1 MKLRPYQ
8 REIVERGTE
17 VLLSHSILYLA
28 MEVRTGKTITALSIA
43 QKVKALNVLFVTRK
57 KAMTS
62 IEKDYEAVKFP
73 FELDLINYESL
84 HKLTTEEIEEF
95 DLVICD
101 EAHCLGAFPLPSER
115 TKQLRNIVGN
125 RLLILLS
132 GTPTPE
138 SWSQLYHQLYI
149 SAHTPWKQFRNFYAW
164 AKDFVTVKKRYIY
177 NREINDYT
185 NADREKI
192 ERDTKHLFISF
203 TQEEAGFE
211 QMVEEE
217 VIKVYM
223 LNKTYTAAD
232 RLRKDKVL
240 RTSEGIVVADTAV
253 KVMSKLQQIY
263 SGTVIVDET
272 ESGESTAQIF
282 DVTKAEHICDKFA
295 GQKIAIFYKFKAEE
309 MAIRSVFGTRVVD
322 TPESFNMSGENA
334 VYISQIQSG
343 REGINLSSADC
354 LVMYN
359 IDFSAV
365 SYWQARARL
374 QSKDRTKPAKVYWV
388 FAIGGIESKIYKRV
402 KDKKDYTLHH
412 FKKDFNITSQS

>member
-8 REIVERGTE
+8 RDIVERGSDI
-17 VLLSHSILYLA
+17 LLSNSILYLA
-28 MEVRTGKTITALSIA
+28 MEVRTGKTITAFSIA
-43 QKVKALNVLFVTRK
+43 EKVKALNVLFVTRK

-62 IEKDYEAVKFP
+62 IERDFESVKFA

-84 HKLTTEEIEEF
+84 HKLTTEDIEAF

-149 SAHTPWKQFRNFYAW
+149 SAHSPWKHYRNFYAW
-164 AKDFVTVKKRYIY
+164 AKDFVSVKKRYIY

-217 VIKVYM
+217 IINVRM
-223 LNKTYTAAD
+223 ADKTYVAAD

-240 RTSEGIVVADTAV
+240 KTSEGTVVADTAV

-263 SGTVIVDET
+263 SGTVIVDEGN
-272 ESGESTAQIF
+272 EGEPVAQVF
-282 DVTKAEHICDKFA
+282 DVTKAETIRDKFA
-295 GQKIAIFYKFKAEE
+295 GQKIAIFYKYKAEE

-322 TPESFNMSGENA
+322 TPESFAISGQNA

-374 QSKDRTKPAKVYWV
+374 QSKDRTRPAKVYWV
-388 FAIGGIESKIYKRV
+388 FAIGGIESKIYERV

-412 FKKDFNITSQS
+412 FKKDFNITQ

>member
-8 REIVERGTE
+8 REIVDRGSDI
-17 VLLSHSILYLA
+17 LLSNSILYLA

-43 QKVKALNVLFVTRK
+43 QKVKALSVLFVTRK
-57 KAMTS
+57 KAMSS

-84 HKLTTEEIEEF
+84 HKLTAEDIEAF

-101 EAHCLGAFPLPSER
+101 EAHCIGAFPLPSER

-149 SAHTPWKQFRNFYAW
+149 SAHSPWKQYINFYRW

-217 VIKVYM
+217 VTLVYM
-223 LNKTYTAAD
+223 APRTYVAAD
-232 RLRKDKVL
+232 RLRKDSVL
-240 RTSEGIVVADTAV
+240 KTSEGTVVADTAV

-272 ESGESTAQIF
+272 ESGEPIAQVF

-322 TPESFNMSGENA
+322 TPESFAMSGQNA

-388 FAIGGIESKIYKRV
+388 FAIGGIESKIYERV

-412 FKKDFNITSQS
+412 FKRDFNITQ

>member
-8 REIVERGTE
+8 REIVERGSDI
-17 VLLSHSILYLA
+17 LLSNSILYLA
-28 MEVRTGKTITALSIA
+28 MEVRTGKTITAFSIA
-43 QKVKALNVLFVTRK
+43 EKVKALNVLFVTRK

-62 IEKDYEAVKFP
+62 IEKDYEAVKFQ

-84 HKLTTEEIEEF
+84 HKLTPEDIEAF

-115 TKQLRNIVGN
+115 TKQLREIVGN

-138 SWSQLYHQLYI
+138 SWSQLYHQLYM
-149 SAHTPWKQFRNFYAW
+149 SAHSPWKQYRNFYAW

-192 ERDTKHLFISF
+192 EADTKHLFISF
-203 TQEEAGFE
+203 TQAEAGFE
-211 QMVEEE
+211 QMVDEEIVE
-217 VIKVYM
+217 VQM
-223 LNKTYTAAD
+223 EPRTYIAAD

-240 RTSEGIVVADTAV
+240 KTSEGMLVADTAV
-253 KVMSKLQQIY
+253 KVMSKLQQMY

-272 ESGESTAQIF
+272 DSGEPTAQVF
-282 DVTKAEHICDKFA
+282 DVTKAERIRDKFI

-322 TPESFNMSGENA
+322 TPESFAMSGNDA

-388 FAIGGIESKIYKRV
+388 FAKDGIEAKIYERV

-412 FKKDFNITSQS
+412 FKRDFGITNN

>member
-1 MKLRPYQ
+1 MMKLRPYQ
-8 REIVERGTE
+8 REIVDRGSDI
-17 VLLSHSILYLA
+17 LLSNSILYLA
-28 MEVRTGKTITALSIA
+28 MEVRTGKTITAFSIA
-43 QKVKALNVLFVTRK
+43 EKVKAISVLFVTRK

-62 IEKDYEAVKFP
+62 IERDYEAVKFQ

-84 HKLTTEEIEEF
+84 HKLTTEDIEAF

-149 SAHTPWKQFRNFYAW
+149 SAHSPWKQYRNFYGW
-164 AKDFVTVKKRYIY
+164 AKDFVSVKKRYIY

-192 ERDTKHLFISF
+192 ERDTKYLFISF
-203 TQEEAGFE
+203 TQAEAGFE

-217 VIKVYM
+217 VIEVQM
-223 LNKTYTAAD
+223 EPRTYIAAG

-240 RTSEGIVVADTAV
+240 KTSEGMVVADTAV
-253 KVMSKLQQIY
+253 KVMSKLQQMY

-272 ESGESTAQIF
+272 ESGEPIAQVF
-282 DVTKAEHICDKFA
+282 DVTKASTIRDKFI

-309 MAIRSVFGTRVVD
+309 MAIRSIFGTRVVD
-322 TPESFNMSGENA
+322 TPESFAMSGNNA

-388 FAIGGIESKIYKRV
+388 FAKDGIESKIYERV

-412 FKKDFNITSQS
+412 FKRDFGIYS

>member
-8 REIVERGTE
+8 REIVERGSDI
-17 VLLSHSILYLA
+17 LLSYSILYLA

-43 QKVKALNVLFVTRK
+43 QKVKALSVPFVTRK
-57 KAMTS
+57 KAMSS

-84 HKLTTEEIEEF
+84 HKLTAEDIEAF

-115 TKQLRNIVGN
+115 TKQLRQIVGN

-149 SAHTPWKQFRNFYAW
+149 SAHSPWKHYRNFYAW

-185 NADREKI
+185 NADRDKI

-217 VIKVYM
+217 IISVKM
-223 LNKTYTAAD
+223 KPHTYTAAD
-232 RLRKDKVL
+232 RMRKDKVL
-240 RTSEGIVVADTAV
+240 KTSEGTVVADTAV
-253 KVMSKLQQIY
+253 KVMSKLQQMY
-263 SGTVIVDET
+263 SGTVIVD
-272 ESGESTAQIF
+272 
-282 DVTKAEHICDKFA
+282 
-295 GQKIAIFYKFKAEE
+295 
-309 MAIRSVFGTRVVD
+309 
-322 TPESFNMSGENA
+322 
-334 VYISQIQSG
+334 
-343 REGINLSSADC
+343 
-354 LVMYN
+354 
-359 IDFSAV
+359 
-365 SYWQARARL
+365 
-374 QSKDRTKPAKVYWV
+374 
-388 FAIGGIESKIYKRV
+388 
-402 KDKKDYTLHH
+402 
-412 FKKDFNITSQS
+412 

>member
-8 REIVERGTE
+8 REIVERGSDI
-17 VLLSHSILYLA
+17 LLSNSILYLA

-43 QKVKALNVLFVTRK
+43 QKVKALSVLFVTRK
-57 KAMTS
+57 KAMSS

-84 HKLTTEEIEEF
+84 HKLTTEDIEAF

-149 SAHTPWKQFRNFYAW
+149 SAHSPWKQYRNFYAW
-164 AKDFVTVKKRYIY
+164 AKDFVSVKKRYIY

-203 TQEEAGFE
+203 TQAEAGFE
-211 QMVEEE
+211 QMVVEE
-217 VIKVYM
+217 VIEVRM
-223 LNKTYTAAD
+223 LNKTYIAAD

-240 RTSEGIVVADTAV
+240 KTSEGMVVADTAV
-253 KVMSKLQQIY
+253 KVMSKLQQMY
-263 SGTVIVDET
+263 SGTIIVDET
-272 ESGESTAQIF
+272 ESGESIAQVF
-282 DVTKAEHICDKFA
+282 DVTKASIIRDKFA
-295 GQKIAIFYKFKAEE
+295 GEKIAIFYKFKAEE

-322 TPESFNMSGENA
+322 TPESFAMSGQNA

-388 FAIGGIESKIYKRV
+388 FAKDGIEAKIYERV

-412 FKKDFNITSQS
+412 FKRDFNITQ

>member
-1 MKLRPYQ
+1 MMKLRPYQ
-8 REIVERGTE
+8 REIVERGSDI
-17 VLLSHSILYLA
+17 LLSNSILYLA
-28 MEVRTGKTITALSIA
+28 MEVRTGKTITAFSIA
-43 QKVKALNVLFVTRK
+43 EKVKALNVLFVTRK

-62 IEKDYEAVKFP
+62 IERDFEIVKFS

-84 HKLTTEEIEEF
+84 HKLTTEDIEAF

-138 SWSQLYHQLYI
+138 SWSQLYHQIYI
-149 SAHTPWKQFRNFYAW
+149 SAHSPWKQYRNFYGW
-164 AKDFVTVKKRYIY
+164 AKDFVSVKKRYIY

-192 ERDTKHLFISF
+192 EADTKHLFISF
-203 TQEEAGFE
+203 TQAEAGFE

-217 VIKVYM
+217 VIEVHM

-240 RTSEGIVVADTAV
+240 RTSEGMVVADTAV
-253 KVMSKLQQIY
+253 KVMSKLQQMY

-272 ESGESTAQIF
+272 ESGEQTAQIF
-282 DVTKAEHICDKFA
+282 DVTKAEHICYKFA

-322 TPESFNMSGENA
+322 TPESFAMSGNDA

-388 FAIGGIESKIYKRV
+388 FAKDGIEAKIYERV

-412 FKKDFNITSQS
+412 FKRDFNITQ

>member
-1 MKLRPYQ
+1 
-8 REIVERGTE
+8 
-17 VLLSHSILYLA
+17 
-28 MEVRTGKTITALSIA
+28 
-43 QKVKALNVLFVTRK
+43 
-57 KAMTS
+57 
-62 IEKDYEAVKFP
+62 
-73 FELDLINYESL
+73 
-84 HKLTTEEIEEF
+84 
-95 DLVICD
+95 
-101 EAHCLGAFPLPSER
+101 
-115 TKQLRNIVGN
+115 
-125 RLLILLS
+125 LLS

-138 SWSQLYHQLYI
+138 SWSQLYHQLYL
-149 SAHTPWKQFRNFYAW
+149 SAHSPWKHYRNFYGW

-185 NADREKI
+185 NADQKRI
-192 ERDTKHLFISF
+192 ESETKHLFISF

-217 VIKVYM
+217 IISVQMKAH
-223 LNKTYTAAD
+223 TYTAAD

-240 RTSEGIVVADTAV
+240 RTSEGMVVADTAV
-253 KVMSKLQQIY
+253 KVMSKLQQMY

-272 ESGESTAQIF
+272 ESGESTAQVF
-282 DVTKAEHICDKFA
+282 DVTKAETICDKFA
-295 GQKIAIFYKFKAEE
+295 GQKISIFYKFKAEE

-322 TPESFNMSGENA
+322 TPESFAISGQNA

-374 QSKDRTKPAKVYWV
+374 QSKDRTKPAKVYWI
-388 FAIGGIESKIYKRV
+388 FAKGGIESKIYERV

>member
-8 REIVERGTE
+8 RDIVERGSDI
-17 VLLSHSILYLA
+17 LLSNSILYLA
-28 MEVRTGKTITALSIA
+28 MEVRTGKTITAFSIA
-43 QKVKALNVLFVTRK
+43 EKVKALNVLFVTRK

-62 IEKDYEAVKFP
+62 IERDFESVKFA

-84 HKLTTEEIEEF
+84 HKLTTEDIEAF
-95 DLVICD
+95 DLMICD

-138 SWSQLYHQLYI
+138 SWSQLYHQLYL
-149 SAHTPWKQFRNFYAW
+149 SAHSPWKHYRNFYAW

-217 VIKVYM
+217 IINVRM
-223 LNKTYTAAD
+223 ADKTYVAAD

-240 RTSEGIVVADTAV
+240 KTSEGTVVADTAV

-263 SGTVIVDET
+263 SGTVIVDEGN
-272 ESGESTAQIF
+272 EGEPVAQVF
-282 DVTKAEHICDKFA
+282 DVTKAETIRDKFA
-295 GQKIAIFYKFKAEE
+295 GQKIAIFYKYKAEE

-322 TPESFNMSGENA
+322 TPESFAISGQNA

-388 FAIGGIESKIYKRV
+388 FAKNGIEAKIYERV

-412 FKKDFNITSQS
+412 FKKDFNITS

>member
-1 MKLRPYQ
+1 MMKLRPYQ
-8 REIVERGTE
+8 REIVERGSDI
-17 VLLSHSILYLA
+17 LLSNSILYLA
-28 MEVRTGKTITALSIA
+28 MEVRTGKTITAFSIA
-43 QKVKALNVLFVTRK
+43 EKVKALNVLFVTRK

-62 IEKDYEAVKFP
+62 IERDFESVKFA

-84 HKLTTEEIEEF
+84 HKLTTEDIEAF

-101 EAHCLGAFPLPSER
+101 ESHCLGAFPLPSER
-115 TKQLRNIVGN
+115 TKQLRDIVGN

-138 SWSQLYHQLYI
+138 SWSQLYHQLSI
-149 SAHTPWKQFRNFYAW
+149 SAHTPWKQYRNFYGW

-192 ERDTKHLFISF
+192 ESDTKHLFISF
-203 TQEEAGFE
+203 TQAEAGFE
-211 QMVEEE
+211 QMVQEE
-217 VIKVYM
+217 VIEVHM

-240 RTSEGIVVADTAV
+240 RTSEGMVVADTAV
-253 KVMSKLQQIY
+253 KVMSKLQQMY

-272 ESGESTAQIF
+272 ESGEPTAQIF
-282 DVTKAEHICDKFA
+282 DVTKAEHICYKFA

-322 TPESFNMSGENA
+322 TPESFAMSGNDA

-388 FAIGGIESKIYKRV
+388 FAKDGIEAKIYERV

-412 FKKDFNITSQS
+412 FKRDFNITQ

>member
-1 MKLRPYQ
+1 MMKLRPYQ
-8 REIVERGTE
+8 LDIVERGSDI
-17 VLLSHSILYLA
+17 LLSHSILYLA

-43 QKVKALNVLFVTRK
+43 QKVKALSVLFVTRK
-57 KAMTS
+57 KAMSS

-84 HKLTTEEIEEF
+84 HKLTTEDIEAF

-149 SAHTPWKQFRNFYAW
+149 SAHSPWREYRNFYAW
-164 AKDFVTVKKRYIY
+164 AKFYVTVKKRYIY
-177 NREINDYT
+177 NREINDYS
-185 NADREKI
+185 NADRDRIEKH
-192 ERDTKHLFISF
+192 TNHLFISF

-217 VIKVYM
+217 VIEVHM

-240 RTSEGIVVADTAV
+240 RTSEGMVVADTAV

-263 SGTVIVDET
+263 SGTVIVDEGN
-272 ESGESTAQIF
+272 EGGPVAQIF

-322 TPESFNMSGENA
+322 TPESFAMSGQNA

-388 FAIGGIESKIYKRV
+388 FAKNGIEAKIYERV

-412 FKKDFNITSQS
+412 FKIDFNITK

>member
-8 REIVERGTE
+8 REIVERGSDI
-17 VLLSHSILYLA
+17 LLSNSILYLA
-28 MEVRTGKTITALSIA
+28 MEVRTGKTITAFSIA
-43 QKVKALNVLFVTRK
+43 EKVKALNVLFVTRK

-62 IEKDYEAVKFP
+62 IERDFEIVKFS

-84 HKLTTEEIEEF
+84 HKLTTEDIEAF

-138 SWSQLYHQLYI
+138 SWSQLYHQIYI
-149 SAHTPWKQFRNFYAW
+149 SAHSPWKQYRNFYGW

-203 TQEEAGFE
+203 TQAEAGFE

-217 VIKVYM
+217 IIEVHM
-223 LNKTYTAAD
+223 LAKTYTAAD

-240 RTSEGIVVADTAV
+240 RTSEGMVVADTAV
-253 KVMSKLQQIY
+253 KVMSKLQQMY

-272 ESGESTAQIF
+272 ESGEPTAQIF
-282 DVTKAEHICDKFA
+282 DVTKAEHICYKFA

-322 TPESFNMSGENA
+322 TPESFAMSSNDA

-388 FAIGGIESKIYKRV
+388 FAKDGIEAKIYERV

-412 FKKDFNITSQS
+412 FKRDFNITQ

>member
-8 REIVERGTE
+8 REIVERGSDI
-17 VLLSHSILYLA
+17 LLSNSILYLA
-28 MEVRTGKTITALSIA
+28 MEVRTGKTITAFSIA
-43 QKVKALNVLFVTRK
+43 EKVKALNVLFVTRK

-62 IEKDYEAVKFP
+62 IERDFESVKFS

-84 HKLTTEEIEEF
+84 HKLTTEDIEAF

-101 EAHCLGAFPLPSER
+101 EAHSLGAFPLPSER
-115 TKQLRNIVGN
+115 TKQLRDIVGN

-149 SAHTPWKQFRNFYAW
+149 SAHSPWKQYRNFYAW
-164 AKDFVTVKKRYIY
+164 AKDFVSVKKRYIY

-192 ERDTKHLFISF
+192 EADTKHLFISF
-203 TQEEAGFE
+203 TQAEAGFE

-217 VIKVYM
+217 VMEVHM
-223 LNKTYTAAD
+223 LAKTYTAAD

-240 RTSEGIVVADTAV
+240 RTSEGMVVADTAV
-253 KVMSKLQQIY
+253 KVMTKLQQIY

-272 ESGESTAQIF
+272 DSGEPIAQVF
-282 DVTKAEHICDKFA
+282 DVTKAEHICYKFA

-322 TPESFNMSGENA
+322 TPESFAMSGNDA

-388 FAIGGIESKIYKRV
+388 FAKGGIEAKIYERV

-412 FKKDFNITSQS
+412 FKRDFNITQ

>member
-8 REIVERGTE
+8 REIVERGSDI
-17 VLLSHSILYLA
+17 LLSNSILYLA
-28 MEVRTGKTITALSIA
+28 MEVRTGKTITAFSIA
-43 QKVKALNVLFVTRK
+43 EKVKALNVLFVTRK

-62 IEKDYEAVKFP
+62 IERDFESVKFA

-84 HKLTTEEIEEF
+84 HKLTTDDIEAF

-115 TKQLRNIVGN
+115 TKQLREIVGN

-138 SWSQLYHQLYI
+138 SWSQLYHQLSI
-149 SAHTPWKQFRNFYAW
+149 SAHTPWKQYRNFYAW

-192 ERDTKHLFISF
+192 EADTKHLFISF
-203 TQEEAGFE
+203 TQAEAGFE

-217 VIKVYM
+217 VIEVPM
-223 LNKTYTAAD
+223 LNKTYIAAD

-240 RTSEGIVVADTAV
+240 KTSEGMVVADTAV
-253 KVMSKLQQIY
+253 KVMSKLQQMY

-272 ESGESTAQIF
+272 ESGESIAQVF
-282 DVTKAEHICDKFA
+282 DTTKAKHILFRLQ

-322 TPESFNMSGENA
+322 TPESFAMSGNDA

-388 FAIGGIESKIYKRV
+388 FAKDGIEAKIYERV

-412 FKKDFNITSQS
+412 FKRDFGITNN

>member
-8 REIVERGTE
+8 REIVERGSDI
-17 VLLSHSILYLA
+17 LLSNSILYLA
-28 MEVRTGKTITALSIA
+28 MEVRTGKTITAFSIA
-43 QKVKALNVLFVTRK
+43 EKVKALNVLFVTRK

-62 IEKDYEAVKFP
+62 IERDFESVKFT

-84 HKLTTEEIEEF
+84 HKLTTDDIEEF

-115 TKQLRNIVGN
+115 TKQLRQIVGN

-149 SAHTPWKQFRNFYAW
+149 SAHSPWRQYRNFYAW

-203 TQEEAGFE
+203 TQAEAGFE

-217 VIKVYM
+217 VIEVNI
-223 LNKTYTAAD
+223 LAKTYVAAD

-240 RTSEGIVVADTAV
+240 KTSEGIVVADTAV
-253 KVMSKLQQIY
+253 KVMSKLQQMY

-272 ESGESTAQIF
+272 DNGEPTAQVF
-282 DVTKAEHICDKFA
+282 DVTKAVTIHDKFA

-322 TPESFNMSGENA
+322 TPESFAMSGNGA

-374 QSKDRTKPAKVYWV
+374 QSKDRIKPAKVYWI
-388 FAIGGIESKIYKRV
+388 FSKNGIEAKIYERV

-412 FKKDFNITSQS
+412 FKRDFGIHS

>member
-8 REIVERGTE
+8 REIVERGSE
-17 VLLSHSILYLA
+17 ILLSNSILYLA
-28 MEVRTGKTITALSIA
+28 MEVRTGKTITAFSIA
-43 QKVKALNVLFVTRK
+43 EKVKALNVLFVTRK

-62 IEKDYEAVKFP
+62 IERDFESVKFS

-84 HKLTTEEIEEF
+84 HKLTTEDIEAF

-115 TKQLRNIVGN
+115 TKQLRDIVGN

-149 SAHTPWKQFRNFYAW
+149 SAHTPWKQYRNFYGW

-192 ERDTKHLFISF
+192 EADTKHLFISF
-203 TQEEAGFE
+203 TQAEAGFE

-217 VIKVYM
+217 IIEVHM

-240 RTSEGIVVADTAV
+240 RTSEGMVVADTAV
-253 KVMSKLQQIY
+253 KVMSKLQQMY

-272 ESGESTAQIF
+272 ESGEQAAQIF
-282 DVTKAEHICDKFA
+282 DVTKAEHICYKFA

-322 TPESFNMSGENA
+322 TPESFAMSGNDA

-388 FAIGGIESKIYKRV
+388 FAKDGIEAKIYERV

-412 FKKDFNITSQS
+412 FKRDFNITQ

>member
-8 REIVERGTE
+8 REIVERGTDI
-17 VLLSHSILYLA
+17 LLSNSIIYLA

-43 QKVKALNVLFVTRK
+43 QKVKAISVLFVTRK
-57 KAMTS
+57 KAMSS

-73 FELDLINYESL
+73 FELDLINYESM
-84 HKLTTEEIEEF
+84 HKLTPEEIDEF

-115 TKQLRNIVGN
+115 TKQLRQIVGN

-138 SWSQLYHQLYI
+138 SWSQLYHQLYL
-149 SAHTPWKQFRNFYAW
+149 SAHSPWKHYRNFYAW

-192 ERDTKHLFISF
+192 EADTKHLFISF

-217 VIKVYM
+217 IMEVPM
-223 LNKTYTAAD
+223 SNKTYVAAD

-240 RTSEGIVVADTAV
+240 KTSEGMVVADTAV

-272 ESGESTAQIF
+272 ETGEPTAQVF
-282 DVTKAEHICDKFA
+282 DVTKAETIRDKFA

-322 TPESFNMSGENA
+322 TPESFAMSGQNA

-388 FAIGGIESKIYKRV
+388 FAIDGIELKIYERV

-412 FKKDFNITSQS
+412 FKKDFHITS

>member
-17 VLLSHSILYLA
+17 LLLSNSILYLA

-84 HKLTTEEIEEF
+84 HKLTHEEIEQF

-149 SAHTPWKQFRNFYAW
+149 SAHTPWKQYRNFYAW

-177 NREINDYT
+177 NREINDYS

-217 VIKVYM
+217 IISVWMKPH
-223 LNKTYTAAD
+223 TYTAAD
-232 RLRKDKVL
+232 RLRKDKL
-240 RTSEGIVVADTAV
+240 LKTSEGMVVADTAV
-253 KVMSKLQQIY
+253 KVMSKLQQMY

-272 ESGESTAQIF
+272 EIGESNAQVF

-322 TPESFNMSGENA
+322 TPESFAMSGQNA

-388 FAIGGIESKIYKRV
+388 FAKNGIESKIYERV

-412 FKKDFNITSQS
+412 FKKDFNITS

>member
-8 REIVERGTE
+8 RDIVERGSDI
-17 VLLSHSILYLA
+17 LLSNSILYLS

-43 QKVKALNVLFVTRK
+43 HKVKAISVLFVTRK
-57 KAMTS
+57 KAMSS

-84 HKLTTEEIEEF
+84 HKLTSEDIEAF

-115 TKQLRNIVGN
+115 TKQLRQIVGN

-138 SWSQLYHQLYI
+138 SWSQLYHQLYL
-149 SAHTPWKQFRNFYAW
+149 SAHSPWKQYRNFYAW
-164 AKDFVTVKKRYIY
+164 AKDFVSVKKRYIY

-203 TQEEAGFE
+203 TQAEAGFE

-217 VIKVYM
+217 VLQVQM
-223 LNKTYTAAD
+223 SNKTYVAAD

-240 RTSEGIVVADTAV
+240 KTSEGMVVADTAV
-253 KVMSKLQQIY
+253 KVMSKLQQMY

-272 ESGESTAQIF
+272 ETGEPVAQIF
-282 DVTKAEHICDKFA
+282 DVTKAETIRDKFA

-309 MAIRSVFGTRVVD
+309 IAIRSVFGTRVVD
-322 TPESFNMSGENA
+322 TPESFAMSGQNA

-374 QSKDRTKPAKVYWV
+374 QSKDRTRPAKVYWV
-388 FAIGGIESKIYKRV
+388 FAIGGIESKIYERV

-412 FKKDFNITSQS
+412 FKKDFNITS

>member
-28 MEVRTGKTITALSIA
+28 MEVRTGKTITAFSIA
-43 QKVKALNVLFVTRK
+43 EKVKALSVLFVTRK
-57 KAMTS
+57 KAMSS
-62 IEKDYEAVKFP
+62 IEKDYESVKFS

-84 HKLTTEEIEEF
+84 HKLTTDDIEAF

-115 TKQLRNIVGN
+115 TKQLRDIVGN

-149 SAHTPWKQFRNFYAW
+149 SAHTPWKHYRNFYAW
-164 AKDFVTVKKRYIY
+164 AKDFVSVKKRYIY

-185 NADREKI
+185 NADRERI

-203 TQEEAGFE
+203 TQAEAGFE

-217 VIKVYM
+217 VIEVRM
-223 LNKTYTAAD
+223 EPRTYIATD

-240 RTSEGIVVADTAV
+240 KTTEGMIVADTAV
-253 KVMSKLQQIY
+253 KVMSKLQQMY

-272 ESGESTAQIF
+272 DSGEPTAQVF
-282 DVTKAEHICDKFA
+282 DVTKAETIRDKFV

-322 TPESFNMSGENA
+322 TPESFAMSGNNA

-388 FAIGGIESKIYKRV
+388 FAKDGIEAKIYERV

-412 FKKDFNITSQS
+412 FKRDFGIHS

>member
-1 MKLRPYQ
+1 
-8 REIVERGTE
+8 
-17 VLLSHSILYLA
+17 
-28 MEVRTGKTITALSIA
+28 
-43 QKVKALNVLFVTRK
+43 
-57 KAMTS
+57 
-62 IEKDYEAVKFP
+62 
-73 FELDLINYESL
+73 
-84 HKLTTEEIEEF
+84 
-95 DLVICD
+95 
-101 EAHCLGAFPLPSER
+101 
-115 TKQLRNIVGN
+115 
-125 RLLILLS
+125 
-132 GTPTPE
+132 
-138 SWSQLYHQLYI
+138 
-149 SAHTPWKQFRNFYAW
+149 
-164 AKDFVTVKKRYIY
+164 VTVKKRYIY

-192 ERDTKHLFISF
+192 ESDTKHLFISF
-203 TQEEAGFE
+203 TQAEAGFE

-217 VIKVYM
+217 VIEVPM

-240 RTSEGIVVADTAV
+240 KTSEGMVVADTAV
-253 KVMSKLQQIY
+253 KVMSKLQQMY

-272 ESGESTAQIF
+272 ESGEPTAQVF
-282 DVTKAEHICDKFA
+282 DTTKAKHILFRLH

-322 TPESFNMSGENA
+322 TPESFAMSGNDA

-388 FAIGGIESKIYKRV
+388 FAKDGIEAKIYERV

-412 FKKDFNITSQS
+412 FKRDFNITQ

>member
-8 REIVERGTE
+8 REIVERGSDI
-17 VLLSHSILYLA
+17 LLSNSILYLA
-28 MEVRTGKTITALSIA
+28 MEVRTGKTITAFSIA
-43 QKVKALNVLFVTRK
+43 EKVKALNVLFVTRK

-62 IEKDYEAVKFP
+62 IERDFESVKFS

-84 HKLTTEEIEEF
+84 HKLTAEDIEAF

-115 TKQLRNIVGN
+115 TKQLRDIVGN

-149 SAHTPWKQFRNFYAW
+149 SAHSPWKQYRNFYGW

-192 ERDTKHLFISF
+192 EADTKHLFISF
-203 TQEEAGFE
+203 TQAEAGFE

-217 VIKVYM
+217 VMLVPM
-223 LNKTYTAAD
+223 LNKTYIAAD

-240 RTSEGIVVADTAV
+240 KTSEGMVVADTAV
-253 KVMSKLQQIY
+253 KVMSKLQQMY

-272 ESGESTAQIF
+272 ESGEQTAQIF
-282 DVTKAEHICDKFA
+282 DVTKAEHICYKFS

-309 MAIRSVFGTRVVD
+309 MAIRSVFGTRLVD
-322 TPESFNMSGENA
+322 TPESFAMSGNDA

-388 FAIGGIESKIYKRV
+388 FAKDGIEVKIYERV

-412 FKKDFNITSQS
+412 FKRDFGITNN